1 MHDSQIAIN
10 CPIYLEDAQRPQNYL
25 ACCHKGRYLEPE
37 IAFGVVLRKLRKER
51 GLSQET
57 LAFEAGIERN
67 YISLLELGRNSASV
81 KMLFKLAPALG
92 VSVSDLMEKVESYLA
107 TCPTRSAPN

>member
-1 MHDSQIAIN
+1 M
-10 CPIYLEDAQRPQNYL
+10 PPLTE
-25 ACCHKGRYLEPE
+25 GVVLEPE
-37 IAFGVVLRKLRKER
+37 VAFGLVLRRLRKER

-81 KMLFKLAPALG
+81 KMIFRLAPVLG
-92 VSVSDLMEKVESYLA
+92 VSVSELMGKVERQVSANDA
-107 TCPTRSAPN
+107 TPPAD